1 MLKLYQFERTWG
13 IPNLS
18 PFCCKI
24 ETYLRMAGIEYEIKP
39 ALPFSA
45 PKGKLPY
52 IEDYGKAL
60 GDSRFIMIHIKS
72 NYKDLD
78 KGLSDAELAASVAM
92 QRLLEEHLFWVLLYS
107 RWQYTDENW
116 QVNKQAIFG
125 GLPPIIRDIAAISW
139 RPKIKRQIFGH
150 GTGRHNT
157 EEIFALGKQDI
168 DALSASL
175 GDKRYFLGNQPTTL
189 DASAFGHLINIIGCP
204 IESPLKE
211 YGLSKNNL
219 ISYVDRIESEFY
231 EDLRHED
238 AALASSDPGK

>member
-24 ETYLRMAGIEYEIKP
+24 ETYLRMAEIEYEIKP
-39 ALPFSA
+39 ALPLGA

-52 IEDYGKAL
+52 IEDNGQAL
-60 GDSRFIMIHIKS
+60 GDSRFIITHLKS
-72 NYKDLD
+72 AHKDLD
-78 KGLSDAELAASVAM
+78 EGLSEEESALSTAM
-92 QRLLEEHLFWVLLYS
+92 QRLLEEHLFWVALYS

-116 QVNKQAIFG
+116 QINKQAIFG
-125 GLPPIIRDIAAISW
+125 GLPPIIRDIVANVW
-139 RPKIKRQIFGH
+139 RRKIKRQILGH
-150 GTGRHNT
+150 GTGRHQA

-175 GDKRYFLGNQPTTL
+175 GNKPYFLGEQPSTL
-189 DASAFGHLINIIGCP
+189 DTSAFGLLINIIGCP

-211 YGLSKNNL
+211 YGLAKDNL
-219 ISYVDRIESEFY
+219 VNYVDRIGREFY
-231 EDLRHED
+231 PDLQ
-238 AALASSDPGK
+238 ST